1 MEEEEEGIK
10 PNTEADFNTHL
21 RETDLNEINNP
32 NEDKI
37 LEEDDWI
44 IDGETFDVEDD
55 DLMDE
60 DELLSIGAEDN
71 LKETKTDVT
80 LNRLRGIV
88 IVPRSS
94 QEQRSPSHP
103 LQSPFKKKNGS
114 PNPHAAG
121 LSLRKRNM
129 IKGRASPKF
138 KEAKDGR
145 LWALNSLWSG

>member
-21 RETDLNEINNP
+21 RETDLNEINNL

-60 DELLSIGAEDN
+60 DELLYDEN
-71 LKETKTDVT
+71 HKKEE
-80 LNRLRGIV
+80 I
-88 IVPRSS
+88 
-94 QEQRSPSHP
+94 E
-103 LQSPFKKKNGS
+103 
-114 PNPHAAG
+114 
-121 LSLRKRNM
+121 
-129 IKGRASPKF
+129 
-138 KEAKDGR
+138 
-145 LWALNSLWSG
+145 